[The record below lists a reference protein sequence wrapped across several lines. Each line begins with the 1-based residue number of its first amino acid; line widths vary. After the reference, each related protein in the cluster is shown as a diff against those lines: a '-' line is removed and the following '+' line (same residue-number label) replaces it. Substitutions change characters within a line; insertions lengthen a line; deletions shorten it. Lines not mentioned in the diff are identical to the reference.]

1 MSIHNDFST
10 WTFYQQCFSVE
21 KISNMNYSQSDRNIS
36 LKYSKIQNTK
46 YFQNLIERGLQR

>member
-21 KISNMNYSQSDRNIS
+21 KISNMNYSQSDRNVS
-36 LKYSKIQNTK
+36 LKYSK
-46 YFQNLIERGLQR
+46 YFQDLIQRGLQR